1 MKKLQEKKTG
11 IISSSDLKTAKGQ
24 IVYWCMIL
32 VLVILSV
39 TSLIPTFWALCSG
52 FKESKEIYSGMS
64 FLPKTISW
72 EIIVTKVAEA
82 ARYMRFG
89 RTSLNSLLQS
99 IGSVVAAIT
108 VSGLGGYVI
117 SRLKPRGSRAV
128 FMIIV
133 WTMMMPSQIR
143 TVPLFISYLSFPFV
157 AELPGEVSLIN
168 TYWPMWLG
176 AAASCFNVIL
186 FKNHF
191 DSISNSLVEAAKIDG
206 CGNGRIFTNIMLPM
220 SGPIMMYVAIMTMKG
235 AWSEFFTGYLVF
247 NDEAVMTL
255 PVQIYRLKSDT
266 SIEMNTYMLCLVLS
280 MIPMFILFT
289 LFSRQI
295 VGGVN
300 VGGVKG

>member
-1 MKKLQEKKTG
+1 MKKFQEKKTG
-11 IISSSDLKTAKGQ
+11 IISASDLKTVKGQ

-32 VLVILSV
+32 VLIILSI
-39 TSLIPTFWALCSG
+39 TALLPSLWVLCSG

-64 FLPKTISW
+64 FLPEHISW
-72 EIIVTKVAEA
+72 EIIVTKVAQA
-82 ARYMRFG
+82 ARFMNFG
-89 RTSLNSLLQS
+89 KTSLNTLLMS
-99 IGSVVAAIT
+99 IGSVVAAIS

-117 SRLKPRGSRAV
+117 SRLKPRGSRLV
-128 FMIIV
+128 FMLVV

-143 TVPLFISYLSFPFV
+143 TVPLFISYLSFPFI
-157 AELPGEVSLIN
+157 AEVPGEVSLIN

-206 CGNGRIFTNIMLPM
+206 CGNGRIFTNIMLPL
-220 SGPIMMYVAIMTMKG
+220 SGPIMMYVGIMTMKG
-235 AWSEFFTGYLVF
+235 AWSDFFTGYLVF
-247 NDEAVMTL
+247 NDESVMTL

-266 SIEMNTYMLCLVLS
+266 SIEMNTYMLCLILSTLPMLVLFS
-280 MIPMFILFT
+280 

-295 VGGVN
+295 VGGIN